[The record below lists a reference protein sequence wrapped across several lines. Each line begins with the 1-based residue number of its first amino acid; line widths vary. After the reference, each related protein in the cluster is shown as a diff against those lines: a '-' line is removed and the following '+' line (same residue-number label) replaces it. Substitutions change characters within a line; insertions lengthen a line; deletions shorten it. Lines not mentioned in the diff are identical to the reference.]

1 MFLVASA
8 SPPVVR
14 NGCAFPYSSLFRLG
28 CALIGPHYNFDF
40 KMVVDRRNILGI
52 FSEQGRSPEKKAR
65 ANGKAKS
72 FFTTRGEAVGK

>member
-1 MFLVASA
+1 
-8 SPPVVR
+8 
-14 NGCAFPYSSLFRLG
+14 
-28 CALIGPHYNFDF
+28 
-40 KMVVDRRNILGI
+40 MVVDRRNILGI